1 MKTMI
6 ESALGGPCPPP
17 PPERMPKECFVPMT
31 NPVAMNTTPQ
41 FIIFGR
47 FKDLANRLRDCGAC
61 VQNDWN
67 LVIRTG
73 YATETQLKA
82 SVDETCALL
91 DDLAKQVTNLRGRLR
106 HFADTYKAPDVV
118 DP

>member
-1 MKTMI
+1 
-6 ESALGGPCPPP
+6 
-17 PPERMPKECFVPMT
+17 MT
-31 NPVAMNTTPQ
+31 NPVTTRTTPQ

-47 FKDLANRLRDCGAC
+47 FQDLASRLRNCGAC

-67 LVIRTG
+67 LLVQDG
-73 YATETQLKA
+73 YATEAELKA
-82 SVDETCALL
+82 SVYETCTRL